1 MCEPVAERRRALS
14 LTLPCGRGMFSAPGT
29 AAGRRHT
36 GCAGVAAIALMPCL
50 RTKQRRGAGSLHD
63 VFSGPLCAGEWKLF
77 RQRRPGMF
85 QTERE
90 RKRMPCLGSLSG
102 EVLAKRLLDV
112 EKSASEDVSTTFSG
126 EKFIPGNGE
135 KEREKGVQDAK
146 KGGRISFP
154 LLQRVP
160 DSEHGGRHGM
170 TAFFMSAARL
180 PEGSPVRKKKSGNG
194 LAPFPPS
201 SPRRTKGYFQL
212 SMLQCFT
219 RSRSSAALPSL
230 KRSRVPTR

>member
-1 MCEPVAERRRALS
+1 MRLSPSCRVCGRSRGGVREVCTTSSPVRCVPGNGSFSGKGVRECFRRSGKENVCRASVPLAEKFWQNGSWMWKKARQRMCRRRFPGRSS
-14 LTLPCGRGMFSAPGT
+14 L
-29 AAGRRHT
+29 
-36 GCAGVAAIALMPCL
+36 
-50 RTKQRRGAGSLHD
+50 
-63 VFSGPLCAGEWKLF
+63 
-77 RQRRPGMF
+77 
-85 QTERE
+85 
-90 RKRMPCLGSLSG
+90 
-102 EVLAKRLLDV
+102 
-112 EKSASEDVSTTFSG
+112 
-126 EKFIPGNGE
+126 PGNGE